1 MGITASYPCLAGL
14 PSLLGLPG
22 LNAFSH
28 PPQLDQEDQ
37 VDQEDE
43 VDVVPTR
50 RSPSDV
56 RERADDMRVATSAQI
71 AELDRR
77 ATKDHGIS
85 VAQLMDAAGRRVA
98 QAAEIMLREHGG
110 RRVVV
115 MAGRG
120 SNGGDGLVAARYLT
134 AGGEGTGLLVAPKE
148 GVAGGAAPA
157 LGGAAEAGGSFFC
170 RDGARAESALAK
182 ADLINQ

>member
-1 MGITASYPCLAGL
+1 
-14 PSLLGLPG
+14 
-22 LNAFSH
+22 
-28 PPQLDQEDQ
+28 
-37 VDQEDE
+37 
-43 VDVVPTR
+43 
-50 RSPSDV
+50 
-56 RERADDMRVATSAQI
+56 MRVATSAQI

-120 SNGGDGLVAARYLT
+120 SNGGDGV
-134 AGGEGTGLLVAPKE
+134 
-148 GVAGGAAPA
+148 VAGRDLGSGAEVAGLRVGPEGGVSGEARQGLPGAGAA
-157 LGGAAEAGGSFFC
+157 
-170 RDGARAESALAK
+170 
-182 ADLINQ
+182 